1 MSELKE
7 ELIRILG
14 ENALSI
20 GALQVSKNVQKL
32 AKAVNYLVLQL
43 KMTANMSENEDIKDY
58 AELIIKN
65 TKDILSK

>member
-1 MSELKE
+1 
-7 ELIRILG
+7 
-14 ENALSI
+14 
-20 GALQVSKNVQKL
+20 
-32 AKAVNYLVLQL
+32 VLQL

>member
-20 GALQVSKNVQKL
+20 GEMQVSKNVQKL